1 MKCDGGGNGGVVG
14 EKLEL
19 KGFGGVRLD
28 EVKRFED
35 WSWCKKFAK
44 TLLGNAKQCTGKA
57 VGKIER

>member
-19 KGFGGVRLD
+19 KGFGGMRLD

-35 WSWCKKFAK
+35 WSWCKNFAK
-44 TLLGNAKQCTGKA
+44 NSSRQWKS
-57 VGKIER
+57 